1 MRYLKKFN
9 ESLSSIV
16 DDIKEMYIDF
26 RDEWGFTETTNFHN
40 PVDNDCTWRCKCPK
54 NELLVHTSFTGNVRS
69 VGFFI
74 SMSFMI
80 GNQDV
85 ESCYNSLKE
94 MCDRISALDSE
105 LKVYHSKSYS
115 DLGNLFFS
123 VDIFPR
129 KNNI

>member
-1 MRYLKKFN
+1 MKYLKLY
-9 ESLSSIV
+9 ESFDNSL
-16 DDIKEMYIDF
+16 DDIRELYIDF
-26 RDEWGFTETTNFHN
+26 RDEWGFTETTNVHN
-40 PVDNDCTWRCKCPK
+40 PDDNDCVWRSK
-54 NELLVHTSFTGNVRS
+54 NTPQGLFVRMSFT
-69 VGFFI
+69 
-74 SMSFMI
+74 I

-94 MCDRISALDSE
+94 MCDRIELIDSG
-105 LKVYHSKSYS
+105 LRIHYVKSYS